1 MSSSLTALKVLTI
14 ITSVTL
20 RISPSTDFYG
30 IYKRKATG
38 DVQLLPVVAL
48 FVNCAAL
55 VMYAYVISDYVPLF
69 TTNMFGVCTS
79 IGFIVVFYIY
89 SSDRKYFFKTCA
101 YGLAITIIFLL
112 YTVLAAAGVTGE
124 TKDDEGT
131 VLGWITLFTTL
142 SQFVAPLA
150 TLKRVIAT
158 KSSATLPFFLCLM
171 NTVNGSLWMAYSAVK
186 WNVYI
191 FAPNVVGVALG
202 TSQVILWFVY
212 RPRRSDKAKPTLL
225 VSSGALPSDSVVIEM
240 SQSQRSTLEHIPSF
254 ISTGGSSFV
263 AMASPV
269 QQEC

>member
-1 MSSSLTALKVLTI
+1 MSSGLTALKVLTI

-20 RISPSTDFYG
+20 RVSPSPDFYW
-30 IYKRKATG
+30 IYKHKTTG

-69 TTNMFGVCTS
+69 TTNMFGVFTN
-79 IGFIVVFYIY
+79 IGFILVFYMY
-89 SSDRKYFFKTCA
+89 TSDRKYVYKTCA
-101 YGLAITIIFLL
+101 YGLAITVVFLL
-112 YTVLAAAGVTGE
+112 YTVLAAVGVTGE
-124 TKDDEGT
+124 TRDDEGT

-142 SQFVAPLA
+142 SQFASPLA

-171 NTVNGSLWMAYSAVK
+171 NTINGSLWVAYSAVK

-202 TSQVILWFVY
+202 TSQVVLWFVY
-212 RPRRSDKAKPTLL
+212 RPRRSDKTKPALP
-225 VSSGALPSDSVVIEM
+225 VSSGTLPGDSIVIEM
-240 SQSQRSTLEHIPSF
+240 SQSQRNTLEHIPSF

-263 AMASPV
+263 ALTSPV